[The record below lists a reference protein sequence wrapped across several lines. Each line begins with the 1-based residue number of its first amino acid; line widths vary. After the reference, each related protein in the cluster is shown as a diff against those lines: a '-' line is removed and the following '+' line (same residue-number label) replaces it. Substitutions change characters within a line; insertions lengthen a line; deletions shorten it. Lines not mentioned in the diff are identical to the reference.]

1 LKFYKYTISNISKR
15 YELKR
20 EVKNLFFIERFGV
33 RGKRKTYVLEIERLR
48 ELEEAE
54 FNDEF
59 VEIAKDEIE
68 LENLIS
74 VSEEQGAASKS
85 ARDLSFALL
94 GMLLSVITWM
104 ISTDDTS
111 LLALI
116 LFSAMFCVA
125 FGFFIG
131 SLMAANYYYNF
142 AMKLKDNYK
151 KKCLSDNKGTLSE
164 RMVAFAAI
172 KQATVEAEAKLETVN
187 TKINDAEAELKTV
200 NEALDKAKADLNK
213 SN

>member
-1 LKFYKYTISNISKR
+1 
-15 YELKR
+15 
-20 EVKNLFFIERFGV
+20 
-33 RGKRKTYVLEIERLR
+33 
-48 ELEEAE
+48 
-54 FNDEF
+54 
-59 VEIAKDEIE
+59 
-68 LENLIS
+68 
-74 VSEEQGAASKS
+74 
-85 ARDLSFALL
+85 
-94 GMLLSVITWM
+94 
-104 ISTDDTS
+104 
-111 LLALI
+111 
-116 LFSAMFCVA
+116 
-125 FGFFIG
+125 
-131 SLMAANYYYNF
+131 MAANYYYNF

>member
-1 LKFYKYTISNISKR
+1 M
-15 YELKR
+15 
-20 EVKNLFFIERFGV
+20 KNLFFIERFGV